1 MTRYFMTINEA
12 ASLVIHASILPKKYS
27 TYLLKMGSPVKI
39 YDLAT
44 KMINLYG
51 FDVRDKNN
59 PDSGIEI
66 IFTGMR
72 EEKKYMKSC
81 WYQEMKKRQRMK

>member
-1 MTRYFMTINEA
+1 MGLMC
-12 ASLVIHASILPKKYS
+12 VI
-27 TYLLKMGSPVKI
+27 
-39 YDLAT
+39 
-44 KMINLYG
+44 
-51 FDVRDKNN
+51 KNN